1 MLKRCSAVPDA
12 EASESDVSEIY
23 RGFRERERERESGLG
38 NNPILIGPS
47 ISQN

>member
-23 RGFRERERERESGLG
+23 RGFRERERESGLG